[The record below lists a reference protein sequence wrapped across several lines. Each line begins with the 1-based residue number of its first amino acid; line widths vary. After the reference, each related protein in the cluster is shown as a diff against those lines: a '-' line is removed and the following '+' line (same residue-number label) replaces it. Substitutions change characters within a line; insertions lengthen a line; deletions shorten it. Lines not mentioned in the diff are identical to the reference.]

1 MDFLTDNQG
10 GGLVKAMVTIAV
22 VLVAFAAVSVQ
33 AQTTPTV
40 GVYFDQ
46 AYTVMQKPCAGPNVM
61 DYAYVVAYNFN
72 AFLSGI
78 EYMISYPPSVTW
90 VADLDIPA
98 ATIGNTTTGISMGF
112 ATPRNGFGPVLI
124 HRVAFLWQCM
134 GCDAT
139 NEDDPFVV
147 LPHPEF
153 GFVRATDFPDFEF
166 INGVGMTSLVC
177 ATVPVNETTWG
188 KIKSLYEE

>member
-1 MDFLTDNQG
+1 M
-10 GGLVKAMVTIAV
+10 KAMVTLAV
-22 VLVAFAAVSVQ
+22 VLVALAAVSGPVQ

-46 AYTVMQKPCAGPNVM
+46 AYTVMQKPCVGPNVM
-61 DYAYVVAYNFN
+61 DYAYVVAYNFDV
-72 AFLSGI
+72 FLSGM
-78 EYMISYPPSVTW
+78 EYMISYPPSILW

-98 ATIGNTTTGISMGF
+98 VTIGNTPSGISMGF
-112 ATPRNGFGPVLI
+112 GSTPLNGFGPVLL

-139 NEDDPFVV
+139 NEDDPIVV
-147 LPHPEF
+147 LPHPVS
-153 GFVRATDFPDFEF
+153 GFLRGTDFPNFDFVY
-166 INGVGMTSLVC
+166 GVGMTSLVC